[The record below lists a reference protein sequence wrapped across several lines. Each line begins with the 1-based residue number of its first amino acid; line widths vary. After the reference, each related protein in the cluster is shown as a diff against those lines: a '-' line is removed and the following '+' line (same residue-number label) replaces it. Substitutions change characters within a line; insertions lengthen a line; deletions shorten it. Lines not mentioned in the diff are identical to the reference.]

1 LTARRILVAVDGSE
15 DSIKASN
22 HAIDMAKKLDASL
35 IVLCIVSPSTYIDL
49 GYANVGNMKEIESRG
64 KKQAQQE
71 VDKVKKKAMEKEVT
85 VKSDVLIKYTSIVKE
100 IVEYAE
106 KHKIDLIITGSR
118 GMTGFKK
125 LLLGSVASGVVTYAH
140 CPVLV
145 VK

>member
-1 LTARRILVAVDGSE
+1 MDGSE
-15 DSIKASN
+15 DSINASN
-22 HAIDMAKKLDASL
+22 LAIDMAKKFDASL
-35 IVLCIVSPSTYIDL
+35 IVVCIVSPSTYIDL
-49 GYANVGNMKEIESRG
+49 GYAHVGRKKEIESTE

-106 KHKIDLIITGSR
+106 KHKIDLIVTGSR

-125 LLLGSVASGVVTYAH
+125 MLLGSVASGVVTYAN